1 MKIFDCTT
9 FFNENLI
16 LDARFNILD
25 PYVDKFII
33 VESSYSHSGKNKKF
47 NFDISK
53 FEKFKDK
60 IVYLKIDTEPSNL
73 IYKKK
78 DGNKFEDEKNIR
90 NNAIKRIAHQRN
102 ILLDGISEASENDL
116 ILYSD
121 NDEIPN
127 FENFNE
133 KFLKNK
139 ILMFKQKI
147 FYYKFNLYY
156 DRYDWYGS
164 KGCKKKDLISF
175 DWLRNIKTKKYPFYR
190 LDTYFS
196 KIKYQDVRI
205 INNGGWHFTQ
215 LKNPNDI
222 YEKITNDEHHDEFQ
236 KTNINIT
243 DIEDMVKRKII
254 KYDHLAKSSENK
266 YDNEF
271 KLKKIDMNL
280 MPKYI
285 QKNKDKYKNWI
296 D

>member
-9 FFNENLI
+9 FFNENFI

-25 PYVDKFII
+25 PYVDKFIV

-53 FEKFKDK
+53 FGKFKDK
-60 IVYLKIDTEPSNL
+60 IIYLKIDTQPNNL
-73 IYKKK
+73 IYEMK

-133 KFLKNK
+133 SFLKNK

-156 DRYDWYGS
+156 DRYDWYGT

-190 LDTYFS
+190 VDTYFS
-196 KIKYQDVRI
+196 KIKYQNVRL
-205 INNGGWHFTQ
+205 INDGGWHFTQ

-236 KTNINIT
+236 KTNINIA

-254 KYDHLAKSSENK
+254 KYDHLANSSENK

-271 KLKKIDMNL
+271 KLKKIEMNL

>member
-9 FFNENLI
+9 FFNENFI

-25 PYVDKFII
+25 PYVDKFIV

-53 FEKFKDK
+53 FGKFKDK
-60 IVYLKIDTEPSNL
+60 IIYLKIDTQPNNL
-73 IYKKK
+73 IYEMK

-133 KFLKNK
+133 SFLKNK

-156 DRYDWYGS
+156 DRYDWYGT

-190 LDTYFS
+190 VDTYFS
-196 KIKYQDVRI
+196 KIKYQNVRL
-205 INNGGWHFTQ
+205 INDGGWHFTQ

-236 KTNINIT
+236 KTNINIA

-254 KYDHLAKSSENK
+254 KYDHLANSSENK

-271 KLKKIDMNL
+271 KLKKIEMNL

-285 QKNKDKYKNWI
+285 QENKDKYKNWI

>member
-9 FFNENLI
+9 FFNENFI

-33 VESSYSHSGKNKKF
+33 VESAYSHSGKNKKF

-53 FEKFKDK
+53 FRKFKDK
-60 IVYLKIDTEPSNL
+60 IIYLKIDIEPNNL
-73 IYKKK
+73 IYEMKG
-78 DGNKFEDEKNIR
+78 GNKFEEEKNVR

-102 ILLDGISEASENDL
+102 ILLDGISEANENDL

-133 KFLKNK
+133 TYLKNK
-139 ILMFKQKI
+139 IIVFKQKM

-156 DRYDWYGS
+156 DRYDWFGT
-164 KGCKKKDLISF
+164 KGCRKKDLISF

-196 KIKYQDVRI
+196 KTKYQNVGI
-205 INNGGWHFTQ
+205 INDGGWHFTQ

-222 YEKITNDEHHDEFQ
+222 YEKITNDEHYDEFQ
-236 KTNINIT
+236 KTNINIA

-254 KYDHLAKSSENK
+254 KYDHLANSSENK
-266 YDNEF
+266 YSNEF
-271 KLKKIDMNL
+271 KLKKIEMNL